1 MGFLKDLIFVNEDG
15 DKDKKKETNTSQ
27 KSFTSKFPSSAAA
40 APESSVQKD
49 WTAETGTAT
58 GNYKGSA
65 TTMAPITPDNP
76 ACGPHLDKIMEM
88 YEKGFDSL
96 DMEGY
101 DFYEFFKMVV
111 EAGATNPA
119 VYGMAFTM
127 AKTANA
133 TKETLLSQSEY
144 YINEINK
151 VHGTYSE
158 NGSTKREESL
168 QAKGQEESMLSNEL
182 NGINNEIVR
191 LNLEKNKVEGQLSL
205 IDSKYSPTLTDI
217 ECKIMA
223 NNIAK
228 DKIVSTI
235 MTVVNG
241 IKTNI
246 K

>member
-1 MGFLKDLIFVNEDG
+1 MGFLKDLIFVNEEGDDG
-15 DKDKKKETNTSQ
+15 NKKKETNTSQ
-27 KSFTSKFPSSAAA
+27 QSFTNKFPSSAAS
-40 APESSVQKD
+40 APLHEPTVP
-49 WTAETGTAT
+49 T
-58 GNYKGSA
+58 SA
-65 TTMAPITPDNP
+65 PTTMAPITPDNP
-76 ACGPHLDKIMEM
+76 ACGPHLDKIMAM
-88 YEKGFDSL
+88 YEKGFDGL

-119 VYGMAFTM
+119 TYNMAFTM

-133 TKETLLSQSEY
+133 TKESLISQSDY
-144 YINEINK
+144 YISEINK
-151 VHGTYSE
+151 VHTTYSE
-158 NGSTKREESL
+158 NGNTKREEAL
-168 QAKGQEESMLSNEL
+168 QAKGQEESMLTNEL

-191 LNLEKNKVEGQLSL
+191 LNLEKSKKESQLSL
-205 IDSKYSPTLTDI
+205 IDSKYTPTLTDI

-235 MTVVNG
+235 TTVVNG